1 MRPPLRSE
9 DEVVHVAFDRS
20 DAEGRWTAA
29 EGAAELVHVGGAALA
44 RCVRLAREMSGDRL
58 LG

>member
-9 DEVVHVAFDRS
+9 NEVVNVPFDRG
-20 DAEGRWTAA
+20 DAEGRWAAA
-29 EGAAELVHVGGAALA
+29 EGAAELVHVGGAAMSS
-44 RCVRLAREMSGDRL
+44 RVRLPREMSSDCL